1 MSFEDGHGPA
11 EFQPVTVGS
20 RGRRFDPVILGV
32 VVVVVALVLAVVKPW
47 DLGGVAAR
55 PSVAPSAP
63 VVAVA
68 PSASPTADP
77 SPAPPDPLTVP
88 PTWSD
93 VVSVVSRRVDWGIRT
108 IVVGAR
114 TPPASPAVSPR
125 ASPDVSPGSSPATAS
140 PYTERW
146 FPAVARTGDDFAIV
160 DEPEG
165 SIVALG
171 LTFPPNETPLDA
183 RIWLVHTG
191 GELEWL
197 DVRPVNDVPA
207 RGLYLFLRRGP
218 GGAAMTPWA
227 PGQYRIDVLVGGA
240 VHRIDVFLEDRAH
253 QLPAPDPW
261 LVVAPP
267 TTQFDP
273 GTLAGR
279 ATGLFIQT
287 DSAVTSLPAEPG
299 PPLDEVGAWLD
310 VDTSSRVEGPQSF
323 VARTYQPGIV
333 QVGVVLPAYSTVTEA
348 TVHRLAPFDDTAG
361 TVRWTSIGSLS
372 PISYVAFGPGPGETW
387 RPGVYAI
394 TVQWMDSLGAHGSTW
409 HVELR
414 PGPLPATPLLLAA
427 TRSWAPYVGST
438 GVLLGVTQ
446 PLSGTDPLGVQLVD
460 ISPQTKPGYPGLSGD
475 DLIGCGATHVQGRPE
490 VIGIVGAT
498 DHPLTPV
505 AARILYPFDQGPL
518 DILTASGS
526 VPGLTLIAPSVT
538 AEFGGP
544 ASYGFRAGTGRD
556 APGYTICIGL
566 PAGG

>member
-11 EFQPVTVGS
+11 EFQPVTVGP

-32 VVVVVALVLAVVKPW
+32 VVAVVALALAVVKPW
-47 DLGGVAAR
+47 DLGSAA
-55 PSVAPSAP
+55 SLASAAPSAST
-63 VVAVA
+63 VAVA
-68 PSASPTADP
+68 PNASPTTAP
-77 SPAPPDPLTVP
+77 SPEPLDPLTVP

-93 VVSVVSRRVDWGIRT
+93 VVSAVSRRTDWGIRT
-108 IVVGAR
+108 IVVGSR
-114 TPPASPAVSPR
+114 TPPASSA
-125 ASPDVSPGSSPATAS
+125 ASPGASPVTTS

-146 FPAVARTGDDFAIV
+146 FPAVARAGDDLAIV
-160 DEPEG
+160 DEPDG

-218 GGAAMTPWA
+218 DGAAMTTWA

-240 VHRIDVFLEDRAH
+240 IRRIDVFLEDRTH
-253 QLPAPDPW
+253 QLPEPDPW
-261 LVVAPP
+261 PVVAPP
-267 TTQFDP
+267 STQFDP
-273 GTLAGR
+273 STLVGR

-310 VDTSSRVEGPQSF
+310 VDTSGGVEGPQTF
-323 VARTYQPGIV
+323 VARTDQSGIV
-333 QVGVVLPAYSTVTEA
+333 QVGVVLPSYSTVSEA

-361 TVRWTSIGSLS
+361 TVRWTAIGSLS
-372 PISYVAFGPGPGETW
+372 PISYVAFGPGHGATW

-394 TVQWMDSLGAHGSTW
+394 TVRWVDSLGAHGSTW
-409 HVELR
+409 HIELR

-475 DLIGCGATHVQGRPE
+475 DLIGCGPTHVLGRPE

-544 ASYGFRAGTGRD
+544 ASYGFRAGTSRD